1 MDSNLEN
8 ICTCNNCGNLLIDT
22 NPQVDAEKFD
32 LTGIYAQELVGHE
45 CPVCET
51 DGYLMDLNS
60 KETPLQ
66 TAKALWEQL
75 GNIPIN
81 EDEELDEDF
90 MDFEKGTDR
99 YEVWHWFEDKFDISI
114 AKDLMG
120 LK

>member
-1 MDSNLEN
+1 MDNNLEN
-8 ICTCNNCGNLLIDT
+8 ICTCNNCSNLLIDT
-22 NPQVDAEKFD
+22 NPQVGAEQFD
-32 LTGIYAQELVGHE
+32 LTGIFARELVGHE

-51 DGYLMDLNS
+51 DEYLMDLNS

-66 TAKALWEQL
+66 TAKALWQEL

-81 EDEELDEDF
+81 EE
-90 MDFEKGTDR
+90 GTDR
-99 YEVWHWFEDKFDISI
+99 YDIWHWLEDKFDISI